1 MAQRRIYLMEES
13 YLNDYLVKREVGLS
27 SLGDS
32 EESTKGLRTEYNQNT
47 RRIEDNPILT
57 ISGEDAHINISGPLS
72 RRGPDWIDAL
82 FGFGGTSTIEI
93 IESIQKAEADP
104 TVKNI
109 ILDMDTPG
117 GEATG
122 TDEVW
127 QAVAKAT
134 KPVTAINQGLVASA
148 GYYIAS
154 AADRIVSTSPM
165 NEFGSIGVVV
175 ATWDTSKADEAN
187 GYRRIVITSDNAPEK
202 RPDIS
207 KDSGIE
213 IIRKQIN
220 AIERIFYD
228 RVASG
233 RKVTIEYIKE
243 HFGKGGLLTSKD
255 PEGNPDAISV
265 GMIDSLVEDA
275 IDTNFVA
282 VKETAPPENPEVS
295 TVLAPVAQSVP
306 TVNTEGSQLP
316 AQTAGNPKGK
326 KMTLAEL
333 KSSDP
338 ALYAEVEANA
348 KAEFERG
355 KTEAEA
361 SAKSRAEYASTIM
374 SSADYPEVIKN
385 AAAEV
390 IKGARTEQSLKD
402 MVGMY
407 DSLKAS
413 AGLSVAEDKT
423 KENPAPAQH
432 NKPTASADPGF
443 ADSPE
448 ALEELYKEVK

>member
-13 YLNDYLVKREVGLS
+13 FLSDYLNRREVGLS
-27 SLGDS
+27 SLGD
-32 EESTKGLRTEYNQNT
+32 EMPKELRTEYNEQT
-47 RRIEDNPILT
+47 RKIEDVPILSVMDT
-57 ISGEDAHINISGPLS
+57 EAHINISGPLT
-72 RRGPDWIDAL
+72 RKGPDWIDAL

-104 TVKNI
+104 TVSRI
-109 ILDMDTPG
+109 VLDMDTPG

-127 QAVAKAT
+127 QAVAKAK
-134 KPVTAINQGLVASA
+134 KPIIAVNQGLIASA

-154 AADRIVSTSPM
+154 AADKIFSTSPM
-165 NEFGSIGVVV
+165 AEVGSIGVVV
-175 ATWDTSKADEAN
+175 ATWDTSKADDAR
-187 GYRRIVITSDNAPEK
+187 GIRRVVITSDNAPEK
-202 RPDIS
+202 RPDVS
-207 KDSGIE
+207 KESGVE

-233 RKVTIEYIKE
+233 RKVTIEHIKE

-255 PEGNPDAISV
+255 PEGNPDAVSV
-265 GMIDSLVEDA
+265 GMIDGLVEDA

-282 VKETAPPENPEVS
+282 VDETASDTEPTVS
-295 TVLAPVAQSVP
+295 TVSAVSEP
-306 TVNTEGSQLP
+306 QLP
-316 AQTAGNPKGK
+316 AQTAGQPKGN

-338 ALYAEVEANA
+338 ALYAEVEAKA

-374 SSADYPEVIKN
+374 ASAEYPQVIKY
-385 AAAEV
+385 AASEV

-407 DSLKAS
+407 DSLKAAAAVS
-413 AGLSVAEDKT
+413 TAATVTAT
-423 KENPAPAQH
+423 TPAPAQTTA
-432 NKPTASADPGF
+432 PTKSKDPGI

-448 ALEELYKEVK
+448 ALEELYKEAK

>member
-13 YLNDYLVKREVGLS
+13 FLNDYLNRREVGLS

-32 EESTKGLRTEYNQNT
+32 EESFKALRTEYNET
-47 RRIEDNPILT
+47 SGRIENVPILT
-57 ISGEDAHINISGPLS
+57 VMGEDAHINISGPLS

-82 FGFGGTSTIEI
+82 FGFGGTSTVEI
-93 IESIQKAEADP
+93 IDSIHKADADP
-104 TVKNI
+104 TVKRI
-109 ILDMDTPG
+109 VLDMDTPG

-127 QAVAKAT
+127 QAIAKSS
-134 KPVTAINQGLVASA
+134 KPVLAINQGLIASA

-154 AADRIVSTSPM
+154 AADKIYSTSPM
-165 NEFGSIGVVV
+165 AEVGSIGVVV
-175 ATWDTSKADEAN
+175 ATWDTSKADDAR
-187 GYRRIVITSDNAPEK
+187 GIRRVVITSENAPEK
-202 RPDIS
+202 RPDIT
-207 KDSGIE
+207 KESGVD

-233 RKVTIEYIKE
+233 RKVTIEHIKE
-243 HFGKGGLLTSKD
+243 NFGKGGVMTSRD
-255 PEGNPDAISV
+255 PEGNPDAVSA
-265 GMIDSLVEDA
+265 GMIDGLVEDA
-275 IDTNFVA
+275 IDIKFVA
-282 VKETAPPENPEVS
+282 VSETASDTAPE
-295 TVLAPVAQSVP
+295 TVLVPNKPVPESHI
-306 TVNTEGSQLP
+306 P
-316 AQTAGNPKGK
+316 AQTAGPKGNTR
-326 KMTLAEL
+326 MTLSEL

-338 ALYAEVEANA
+338 ALYAEVEAKA

-361 SAKSRAEYASTIM
+361 SAKTRAEYASKFM
-374 SSADYPEVIKN
+374 SSTEYPQVIKD

-390 IKGARTEQSLKD
+390 INGTRTEQSLKD

-413 AGLSVAEDKT
+413 AAVQTAT
-423 KENPAPAQH
+423 TVTTATPAPAQTE
-432 NKPTASADPGF
+432 KPKASKDPGF

-448 ALEELYKEVK
+448 ALEELYKEAK